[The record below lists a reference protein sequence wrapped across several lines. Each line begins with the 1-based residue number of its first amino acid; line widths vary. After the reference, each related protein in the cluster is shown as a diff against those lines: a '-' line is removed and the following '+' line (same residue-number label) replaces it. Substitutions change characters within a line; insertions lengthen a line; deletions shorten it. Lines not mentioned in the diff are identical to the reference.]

1 MRITL
6 SSLTVTLRNRL
17 IKGIKRLVSSHSIR
31 VGRWGE
37 QQALKVLQQN
47 RCMILK
53 VNWRQSKGE
62 VDIIARKR
70 RRLIICE
77 VKTRHVSLE
86 KSHPAID
93 AIDLKKRER
102 LHFLARQFLR
112 NQAPICRRY
121 GIHTYRVDAVEVYY
135 RTTWLGLKRLVTKRW
150 HQGIQVPLER
160 DVMAHRISPKQH

>member
-1 MRITL
+1 M
-6 SSLTVTLRNRL
+6 
-17 IKGIKRLVSSHSIR
+17 
-31 VGRWGE
+31 
-37 QQALKVLQQN
+37 LQQN

-70 RRLIICE
+70 RRLIVCE
-77 VKTRHVSLE
+77 VKTRHISLQ

-150 HQGIQVPLER
+150 HQGIQVPLEN
-160 DVMAHRISPKQH
+160 DAMTHRITTRHY